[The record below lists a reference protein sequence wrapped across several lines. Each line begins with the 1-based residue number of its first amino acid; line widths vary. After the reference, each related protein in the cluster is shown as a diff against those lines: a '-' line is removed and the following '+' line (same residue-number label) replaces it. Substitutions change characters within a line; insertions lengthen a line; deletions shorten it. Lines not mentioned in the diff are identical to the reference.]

1 MKALG
6 TLAFGA
12 LVILAANFASAAP
25 AKADSF
31 GIYVGNGGFGI
42 QVNDYDRRYYRH
54 HRRGCW
60 DPYYGR
66 YVPCRYYRGGYPGYY
81 DGYYHGG
88 PRWGHRGHR
97 NHGWNSGW
105 RGRNHGWN
113 GGHRGRHDG
122 WRDGR
127 GGRHDGWRGGRH
139 RGHDGDRGRRGH
151 RGRH

>member
-12 LVILAANFASAAP
+12 LVILAANLASAAP

-31 GIYVGNGGFGI
+31 GIYVGNGGFGFH
-42 QVNDYDRRYYRH
+42 VSDYDRGHYGH
-54 HRRGCW
+54 HRRCW
-60 DPYYGR
+60 DRYYGR
-66 YVPCRYYRGGYPGYY
+66 YVPCRYGRGYYPDYY
-81 DGYYHGG
+81 DGYHRGH
-88 PRWGHRGHR
+88 RWGHRGHR
-97 NHGWNSGW
+97 NHHWQGH
-105 RGRNHGWN
+105 RGRHHGWH

-122 WRDGR
+122 WRGHR

-139 RGHDGDRGRRGH
+139 RGHDGHRGHH